1 MARRAGRHASGGTIG
16 RPEVRREAGLDWDKL
31 RTFSAAATTGSFTQA
46 GEALGLS
53 QSAVSRQVSA
63 LEHDLNVPL
72 FHRHARGLVLTE
84 QGELLLRTAREVM
97 AKLEAAEMAL
107 TESREKP
114 NGELKIT
121 TSLGIGMGWLTPR
134 LGPFLELYPDIK
146 VEVILADE
154 ELDLGLREA
163 DVALRL
169 REPSQ
174 PGLIR
179 RRLFAVHYHLYA
191 SADYLRRYGQPHSL
205 DDLVHHRLLA
215 YSAAPG
221 SFLNELNAPLCDHPS
236 GEARAA
242 AMTVNNI
249 PALQR
254 AVENGIGVGI
264 LPDYL
269 NEPGSGLIQLMTDV
283 VTPTL
288 DCYLVYPEPLK
299 NVARVRVFRD
309 FLVSKAQRWQY

>member
-1 MARRAGRHASGGTIG
+1 M
-16 RPEVRREAGLDWDKL
+16 DWDKL
-31 RTFSAAATTGSFTQA
+31 RTFSAAAAAGSFTHA

-63 LEHDLNVPL
+63 LEQELKVPL

-97 AKLEAAEMAL
+97 AKLDATKMAL
-107 TESREKP
+107 NESREKP
-114 NGELKIT
+114 NGDLRIT
-121 TSLGIGMGWLTPR
+121 TSFGIGMGWLTPR

-146 VEVILADE
+146 IEVILADE
-154 ELDLGLREA
+154 ELDLGMREA

-174 PGLIR
+174 PDLIR
-179 RRLFAVHYHLYA
+179 RHLFAVHYHLYA
-191 SADYLRRYGQPHSL
+191 SAEYLRRHGHPHSL
-205 DDLVHHRLLA
+205 DELAHHRLLA
-215 YSAAPG
+215 YSATPT
-221 SFLNELNAPLCDHPS
+221 SFLNELNAPLFAGRGGKDPV
-236 GEARAA
+236 A
-242 AMTVNNI
+242 AMSVNNI

-254 AVENGIGVGI
+254 AVENGMGIGV

-269 NEPGSGLIQLMTDV
+269 NEPESGLVQLMTHA

-288 DCYLVYPEPLK
+288 DCYLVYPEAMK

-309 FLVSKAQRWQY
+309 FLVASAQRWRY